1 MDTLSI
7 KEKPFPDNN
16 LKLESPSQLNLTYEV
31 LKQNDEKL
39 ILEFAK
45 CFAEAFSGTDI
56 S

>member
-7 KEKPFPDNN
+7 KEKPFPDIT

-39 ILEFAK
+39 ILESAK